1 MSNSKPQE
9 TADQLDETDKKIFS
23 QLKKVSKEDLFK
35 GFTSILAVLET
46 YFKDAEEWVK
56 STNAETRGNLAEIIE
71 QYGKVLQATKQFATE
86 AGNLAVVWKAAVKSI
101 ERVISLYKATKEE
114 EAHNLYKSID
124 ISCFQ
129 KGIPQE
135 RIDLLMKQYELLLQA
150 LHTESTRLQKDIK
163 EANKRKWIF
172 IGIAAISVLVLIG
185 CVALTAVSFGAA
197 APAAV
202 AAGAVASE
210 TVMTVTSGAAFGLW
224 VGVTGAVAAAA
235 TATSAT
241 VMALTVE
248 TMKNNATDL
257 CKTYKDTAKQVKLLK
272 EGSVQKL
279 IDSLQEL
286 QLLQQITNKTTL
298 PALEVLYSQVVT
310 EVDLLQTNVNNL
322 KRDVDNH
329 RTNYVNKL
337 IDLQITLQYEQ
348 PKSCIIQ

>member
-1 MSNSKPQE
+1 
-9 TADQLDETDKKIFS
+9 
-23 QLKKVSKEDLFK
+23 
-35 GFTSILAVLET
+35 
-46 YFKDAEEWVK
+46 
-56 STNAETRGNLAEIIE
+56 
-71 QYGKVLQATKQFATE
+71 
-86 AGNLAVVWKAAVKSI
+86 
-101 ERVISLYKATKEE
+101 
-114 EAHNLYKSID
+114 
-124 ISCFQ
+124 
-129 KGIPQE
+129 
-135 RIDLLMKQYELLLQA
+135 
-150 LHTESTRLQKDIK
+150 
-163 EANKRKWIF
+163 
-172 IGIAAISVLVLIG
+172 VLVLIG